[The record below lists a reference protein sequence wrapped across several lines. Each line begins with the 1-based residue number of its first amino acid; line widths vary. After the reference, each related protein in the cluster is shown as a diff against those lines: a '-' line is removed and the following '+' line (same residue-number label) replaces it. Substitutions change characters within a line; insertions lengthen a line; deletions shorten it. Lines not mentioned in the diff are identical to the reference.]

1 MKRIA
6 LLALAATGAI
16 AAQAQSYGR
25 PYPVQPA
32 PVAVQPVAVQAA
44 SFVDRA
50 RVHEVQPQYEVVQVP
65 RQECTSQLVQDAPQ
79 PVAGSGTPGVAGA
92 VIGGVAGGILGH
104 QVGRGS
110 GRDAATVGGAIV
122 GAIAGNSIQNANAQ
136 PQQYVQAP
144 PREVQ
149 NCRTVM
155 EQQQRP
161 VGYRVTY
168 EYRGNMYTTLTHEQP
183 GQSLPVRVSV
193 TPLEEREYHR

>member
-1 MKRIA
+1 MKRYA
-6 LLALAATGAI
+6 LIALAATAAV
-16 AAQAQSYGR
+16 AAQAQPYGR
-25 PYPVQPA
+25 PYQPA
-32 PVAVQPVAVQAA
+32 PVAVQPIPTQAPT
-44 SFVDRA
+44 FVDRA
-50 RVHEVQPQYEVVQVP
+50 RVQEVQPQYEVVQVP

-79 PVAGSGTPGVAGA
+79 PGAGSGTPGVAGA

-104 QVGRGS
+104 QVGKGS
-110 GRDAATVGGAIV
+110 GRDVATVGGAIV

-161 VGYRVTY
+161 AGYRVTY
-168 EYRGNMYTTLTHEQP
+168 EYRGNVYTTSTREQP